1 MTQKQNTMQLTNK
14 QTNCCTKKMT
24 LEEFKITLEFLN
36 VSTFGRDDWVKK
48 KYKTY
53 LETDQIP
60 LK

>member
-1 MTQKQNTMQLTNK
+1 MQLTNK
-14 QTNCCTKKMT
+14 QTNSALKND
-24 LEEFKITLEFLN
+24 FRRVKITLEFLN
-36 VSTFGRDDWVKK
+36 VSTFAEMIGLK

>member
-1 MTQKQNTMQLTNK
+1 
-14 QTNCCTKKMT
+14 MT

>member
-1 MTQKQNTMQLTNK
+1 MQLTNK

-53 LETDQIP
+53 LETDQMP